1 MERIEFMVNMDKN
14 IPPNNK
20 YDIDALFMVSDKE
33 ILETPVSSE
42 IVEEAEAAQEKVFDE
57 ILKRIEIETTLKEDV
72 TSCL

>member
-1 MERIEFMVNMDKN
+1 MVNMDKN

>member
-42 IVEEAEAAQEKVFDE
+42 IMEEAEAAQEKVFDE

>member
-1 MERIEFMVNMDKN
+1 MVNMDKN

-42 IVEEAEAAQEKVFDE
+42 IMEEAEAAQEKVFDE